1 MINLEKYLKRIKFE
15 GKPKADLVTPRK
27 LHLHH
32 MLKVPFENLDIHL
45 GRKIILEPEVLYNK
59 IVLNNRG
66 GFCYEMNGL
75 FYEIITLLGFK
86 AKRVSARVF
95 NDNGEPGREFDHM
108 AVIVDLDGVE
118 WLADV
123 GFGDSFLEP
132 LKFVPDLEQ
141 AQYGKLFKIVKV
153 DEENFKTVCS
163 EDGKEYKD
171 MYLFSHK
178 PRELAEYNEMC
189 VYQQE
194 SPDSH
199 FVKNTICTLARTG
212 GRITLSGLKLTELK
226 DGVKTETALQNT
238 EEFNIKL
245 KELFGIIL

>member
-1 MINLEKYLKRIKFE
+1 MDAEKYLNRIRFKGF
-15 GKPKADLVTPRK
+15 PKTDLDTLKK

-32 MLKVPFENLDIHL
+32 MLYVPFENLDIHL
-45 GRKIILEPEVLYNK
+45 GRKIILEPEALYNK

-75 FYEIITLLGFK
+75 FYEIITFLGFK

-95 NDNGEPGREFDHM
+95 NDNGVPGREFDHM
-108 AVIVDLDGVE
+108 AIIVDIGGGK

-123 GFGDSFLEP
+123 GFGDSYLEP
-132 LKFVPDLEQ
+132 LKLVPDLEQ
-141 AQYGKLFKIVKV
+141 TQYGKSYKIVKV
-153 DEENFKTVCS
+153 DEEIFKTVFS

-171 MYLFSHK
+171 MYLFSLT

-199 FVKNTICTLARTG
+199 FIKNTVCTLARTG
-212 GRITLSGLKLTELK
+212 GRITLSGLKLIETK
-226 DGVKTETALQNT
+226 DGVKTETVLKNT
-238 EEFNIKL
+238 NEYNIKL
-245 KELFGIIL
+245 KELFGIII